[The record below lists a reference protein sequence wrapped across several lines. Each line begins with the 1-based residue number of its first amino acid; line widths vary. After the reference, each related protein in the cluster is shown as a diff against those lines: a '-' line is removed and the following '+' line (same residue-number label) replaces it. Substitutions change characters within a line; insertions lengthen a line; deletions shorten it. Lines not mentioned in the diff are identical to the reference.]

1 MKTFVYVDG
10 FNLYYELLRG
20 TAFKWLDLY
29 GLFQD
34 HVLGATVHVEKVRYY
49 TAPVKGSASDDPKSP
64 QRQRIYLRALKAYRG
79 DRVDIIQGSIVRT
92 TPILAPHSDV
102 QTLGDYHRV
111 ARTACACPPP
121 PSPS

>member
-10 FNLYYELLRG
+10 FNLYYGLLRG

-34 HVLGATVHVEKVRYY
+34 HVLGAAARVEKVRYY

-64 QRQRIYLRALKAYRG
+64 QRWWIRATG
-79 DRVDIIQGSIVRT
+79 VS
-92 TPILAPHSDV
+92 
-102 QTLGDYHRV
+102 
-111 ARTACACPPP
+111 
-121 PSPS
+121 